1 VPPKGATWKP
11 SDEQAVEIRQM
22 VAERYTIEGIATHF
36 NVHRGTL
43 RAWLRKVGISKP
55 LGPIQLPG
63 HAKKVAT
70 ERGVEY
76 ADSTGL
82 QDFRDAMLAD
92 IEQDTKARA
101 RIRHKQPKQPT
112 GERHAR
118 EVCVF
123 DAHMGKY
130 AWSEETGEDFD
141 SDIARE
147 RVRLAVGDLLE
158 QSAPYRC
165 EETILPIGNDL
176 LHTDNVQGTTTM
188 GTPQDRDTRYQLMF
202 RRTRQL
208 ISWLIETC
216 AEHTAV
222 RCVIIPGNHDSL
234 SAWTLGEVLAAEYAN
249 DPRVTFDGTPRK
261 RKYVQYGK
269 NLIGYAHGH
278 NEPHKRLPE
287 IMAAEVPDL
296 WAATT
301 TREFHLGHFHR
312 SKVTQPI
319 YVEDYAGCTVRVL
332 RSLSG
337 TDAWHSA
344 MGYIGI
350 PKGAECFIW
359 KKSGGLRANLF
370 YTLDKS
376 EAA

>member
-1 VPPKGATWKP
+1 MPAKGSHWKP
-11 SDEQAVEIRQM
+11 SDEEQKQLRDCVEQGWTKEAMAV
-22 VAERYTIEGIATHF
+22 HF
-36 NVHRGTL
+36 NKNRNTIRATL
-43 RAWLRKVGISKP
+43 IRLGITQQTSH
-55 LGPIQLPG
+55 QYPG
-63 HAKKVAT
+63 HAKGVSV
-70 ERGVEY
+70 RGALY
-76 ADSTGL
+76 ADSHGL
-82 QDFRDAMLAD
+82 QTFRDAMLAD
-92 IEQDTKARA
+92 IQQDTKARP
-101 RIRHKQPKQPT
+101 RIRFKAPRESKDA
-112 GERHAR
+112 HAR

-123 DAHMGKY
+123 DAHLGKY
-130 AWSEETGEDFD
+130 AWGEETGEDYD
-141 SDIARE
+141 SSIAAE
-147 RVRLAVGDLLE
+147 RVRVAVSDLIAL
-158 QSAPYRC
+158 SAPFRC

-176 LHTDNVQGTTTM
+176 LHVDNYAGNTTM

-202 RRTRQL
+202 RRTRGL
-208 ISWLIETC
+208 MSWLIATC
-216 AEHTAV
+216 AESTNV
-222 RCVIIPGNHDSL
+222 RVVVIPGNHDSL

-249 DPRVTFDGTPRK
+249 DPRVTFDGSPRK

-278 NEPHKRLPE
+278 NEPHKKLPE

-337 TDAWHSA
+337 TDAWHA
-344 MGYIGI
+344 AAGYVGV

-359 KKSGGLRANLF
+359 KKAGGMRANLF
-370 YTLDKS
+370 HTVQS

>member
-1 VPPKGATWKP
+1 MATNARWKP
-11 SDEQAVEIRQM
+11 SDEQAAEILQM
-22 VAERYTIEGIATHF
+22 VAERYTIEGIASACGV
-36 NVHRGTL
+36 NRGTI
-43 RAWLRKVGISKP
+43 RAYLKRSGISKP
-55 LGPIQLPG
+55 LPPIQLPG
-63 HAKKVAT
+63 HAKKVPL

-76 ADSTGL
+76 ADGKGL

-92 IEQDTKARA
+92 IEQDTKLRA
-101 RIRHKQPKQPT
+101 RFKHKLPK
-112 GERHAR
+112 GKDAEAHAR
-118 EVCVF
+118 ELCIF
-123 DAHMGKY
+123 DAHLGKY
-130 AWSEETGEDFD
+130 AWKEESGESYDSEITMQ
-141 SDIARE
+141 
-147 RVRLAVGDLLE
+147 RVDAAVSDLLD

-165 EETILPIGNDL
+165 EETILPIGQDL
-176 LHTDNVQGTTTM
+176 LHTDNYAGTTTL

-202 RRTRQL
+202 RRTRGL
-208 ISWLIETC
+208 MSWLIASC
-216 AEHTAV
+216 AEQTNV
-222 RCVIIPGNHDSL
+222 RVVVIPGNHDSL

-249 DPRVTFDGTPRK
+249 DPRVTFDGSPRK

-301 TREFHLGHFHR
+301 CREFHVGHFHK
-312 SKVTQPI
+312 SKVTQPL
-319 YVEDYAGCTVRVL
+319 YVDDYAGCTIRVL

-337 TDAWHSA
+337 TDAWHAS
-344 MGYIGI
+344 MGYVGV

-370 YTLDKS
+370 HTVEKAD
-376 EAA
+376 AA

>member
-1 VPPKGATWKP
+1 MPAKGQTWKP
-11 SDEQAVEIRQM
+11 SDDEVRQLRDCVAQGWTKEAMAVHFDKNRNTIR
-22 VAERYTIEGIATHF
+22 ATLI
-36 NVHRGTL
+36 RL
-43 RAWLRKVGISKP
+43 GISQQTA
-55 LGPIQLPG
+55 IQYPG
-63 HAKKVAT
+63 HAKRVVT
-70 ERGVEY
+70 ERGAAY
-76 ADSTGL
+76 ADTHGL
-82 QDFRDAMLAD
+82 QTFRDAMLAD
-92 IEQDTKARA
+92 IEQDTKLRP
-101 RIRHKQPKQPT
+101 RFKHKAPKPSPDA
-112 GERHAR
+112 HAR

-123 DAHMGKY
+123 DAHLGKY
-130 AWSEETGEDFD
+130 AWGEESGEDYD
-141 SDIARE
+141 SNIAAE
-147 RVRLAVGDLLE
+147 RVRTAVSDLLE

-165 EETILPIGNDL
+165 EETILPVGNDL
-176 LHTDNVQGTTTM
+176 LHVDNYAGNTTM

-202 RRTRQL
+202 RRTRGL
-208 ISWLIETC
+208 MSWLIASC
-216 AEHTAV
+216 AERTNV
-222 RCVIIPGNHDSL
+222 RVVVIPGNHDSL

-249 DPRVTFDGTPRK
+249 DPRVTFDGSPRK

-301 TREFHLGHFHR
+301 TREFHLGHYHR

-319 YVEDYAGCTVRVL
+319 YVEDFAGCTIRVL

-337 TDAWHSA
+337 TDAWHA
-344 MGYIGI
+344 GQGYIGI

-370 YTLDKS
+370 HTVEKAD
-376 EAA
+376 AA